1 MLKEEIQEIYSVETT
16 ITKSKDK
23 SHQEDSIYIIDF
35 KSKDESKAHTAEES
49 LKSLFDALAT
59 KILDDQA
66 GNQISLEFFVQTL
79 IDSSLLILHL
89 LF

>member
-1 MLKEEIQEIYSVETT
+1 MLKEEIQEIYSVEMT

-35 KSKDESKAHTAEES
+35 KSKDESKAHAAEES

-66 GNQISLEFFVQTL
+66 GNQISLEVFVQTL